1 MTAISAIINRN
12 CIAITSDSLITVY
25 IKHSKSYKI
34 IEYTKPKILRMEK
47 YHAAA
52 SYWGLAKYGNWDTLE
67 FIKNVLRDSDRNIP
81 LSKFV
86 DILKTELEL
95 ALNRIL
101 PGNDLRKGIG
111 IHITGFENI
120 DNIILPELYLISNF
134 TDPTYSALKRM
145 YVAPQLYGT
154 LPNNYH
160 QNGLTRNEQR
170 ARINNYLRTG
180 NFFTYN
186 NGDPALFNNYANSI
200 FNSIK
205 VLQNRNILG
214 HISNEVLRS
223 LAKRPIEIIKRIQ
236 VDFCPQDKR
245 LVGGKIHDLLI
256 TSNRDYISNSGD

>member
-12 CIAITSDSLITVY
+12 RIAIASDSLITVY

-34 IEYTKPKILRMEK
+34 IEYTKPKIMRMEK

-67 FIKNVLRDSDRNIP
+67 FIKTVLRNSDRNIS
-81 LSKFV
+81 LSQFV
-86 DILKTELEL
+86 EILKTELEL
-95 ALNRIL
+95 ELERIL
-101 PGNDLRKGIG
+101 PGDDIQKGIG

-120 DNIILPELYLISNF
+120 NNILLPELYLIKNF
-134 TDPTYSALKRM
+134 TDQTYLSLKNM
-145 YVAPQLYGT
+145 HAAPQLYGT
-154 LPNNYH
+154 LPDNYH

-170 ARINNYLRTG
+170 NRINHFLKTG

-186 NGDPALFNNYANSI
+186 NGDPVLFNNIANSI
-200 FNSIK
+200 FSNIK
-205 VLQNRNILG
+205 ILKNRRLLG
-214 HISNEVLRS
+214 RINDEALRS

-236 VDFCPQDKR
+236 ADFCPKDKR

-256 TSNRDYISNSGD
+256 TSNRDYTSNSGD

>member
-1 MTAISAIINRN
+1 MTAISSVINRN
-12 CIAITSDSLITVY
+12 CIAIASDSLITVY

-52 SYWGLAKYGNWDTLE
+52 SYWGLAKYGKWDTFE
-67 FIKNVLRDSDRNIP
+67 FIKTLLRNSDRNIP
-81 LSKFV
+81 LSKLLKFV
-86 DILKTELEL
+86 NKHLHLELE
-95 ALNRIL
+95 RIL

-111 IHITGFENI
+111 IHVTGFENI

-145 YVAPQLYGT
+145 SVAPQLYGK
-154 LPNNYH
+154 LLKNYY

-170 ARINNYLRTG
+170 IRINKFLQTG

-186 NGDPALFNNYANSI
+186 NGDPVLFNNFAKSI

-205 VLQNRNILG
+205 ILNDRKILG
-214 HISNEVLRS
+214 HVSSEVLRS
-223 LAKRPIEIIKRIQ
+223 IAKRPIEIIKRIQ
-236 VDFCPQDKR
+236 VDFCPQDRR

-256 TSNRDYISNSGD
+256 TSNRDYISNSRD